1 MKVYRNTALALVL
14 GTAVFALAGCAKEKT
29 ASAAKPEAASQPA
42 STSSNYVSKDGILLA
57 YFSRRGQ
64 NHTDQG
70 IQTLEVGN
78 TERVALKISDRL
90 KQPAYQIQTV
100 KPYTDDF
107 KEMLEVAKKEQAENA
122 RPALKEPLPDMK
134 PVKTLVLGYP
144 IWHGTMP
151 MAVFSFLEKVGC
163 DNITIVPFNTHGS
176 SGVARSIDDLRKA
189 CPKATVM
196 EGTPIKG
203 TLAAGADKE
212 AAEIAQKARP

>member
-1 MKVYRNTALALVL
+1 MKTIRKTGIALVL
-14 GTAVFALAGCAKEKT
+14 GTVALALTACAKDKT
-29 ASAAKPEAASQPA
+29 PAKPAVANQQQVSQAS
-42 STSSNYVSKDGILLA
+42 SYVSQDGILLA

-70 IQTLEVGN
+70 IQTLEIGN
-78 TERVALKISDRL
+78 TERVALKISDQL

-122 RPALKEPLPDMK
+122 RPELKGPLPDMK
-134 PVKTLVLGYP
+134 PVKTMVLGYP

-176 SGVARSIDDLRKA
+176 SGVARSVDDLRKV
-189 CPKATVM
+189 CPKATVLD
-196 EGTPIKG
+196 GTPIKG

-212 AAEIAQKARP
+212 AAEIAKKARP

>member
-14 GTAVFALAGCAKEKT
+14 GTAVFALTGCAKEKA
-29 ASAAKPEAASQPA
+29 ASAKSEAASQPA
-42 STSSNYVSKDGILLA
+42 STLSNYVSKDGILLA

-176 SGVARSIDDLRKA
+176 SGVARSVDDLRKV

-196 EGTPIKG
+196 EGTSIKG

-212 AAEIAQKARP
+212 ATEIAQKARP

>member
-1 MKVYRNTALALVL
+1 MKTIRKTSFALVF
-14 GTAVFALAGCAKEKT
+14 GTVILTLTACAQEKT
-29 ASAAKPEAASQPA
+29 PVKSASASQA
-42 STSSNYVSKDGILLA
+42 STMSSYVSQDGILLA

-70 IQTLEVGN
+70 IQTLEIGN
-78 TERVALKISDRL
+78 TERVALKISDKL

-122 RPALKEPLPDMK
+122 RPELKGPLPDMK
-134 PVKTLVLGYP
+134 PVKTMVLGYP

-163 DNITIVPFNTHGS
+163 DNITIIPFNTHGS
-176 SGVARSIDDLRKA
+176 SGVARSIDDLRKV
-189 CPKATVM
+189 CPKAVVM

-203 TLAAGADKE
+203 TLAASADKE
-212 AAEIAQKARP
+212 AAEIAKKARP

>member
-1 MKVYRNTALALVL
+1 MKTIRKTSLALL
-14 GTAVFALAGCAKEKT
+14 FGAMLLALTGCAKEKVVPT
-29 ASAAKPEAASQPA
+29 KSEAAGQPVA
-42 STSSNYVSKDGILLA
+42 VSSNYVSKDGILLA

-90 KQPAYQIQTV
+90 KLPAYQIQTV
-100 KPYTDDF
+100 KPYTDNF
-107 KEMLEVAKKEQAENA
+107 QEMLEVAKKEQAENA

-151 MAVFSFLEKVGC
+151 MAVFSFLEKTGC
-163 DNITIVPFNTHGS
+163 DNITIIPFNTHGS
-176 SGVARSIDDLRKA
+176 SGVAHSVDDLRKV

-203 TLAAGADKE
+203 TLAGSADKE
-212 AAEIAQKARP
+212 ADEIAKKARS

>member
-1 MKVYRNTALALVL
+1 MKTIRKTGIALVL
-14 GTAVFALAGCAKEKT
+14 GTVALALTACAKDKT
-29 ASAAKPEAASQPA
+29 PAKPAVANQQQVSQAS
-42 STSSNYVSKDGILLA
+42 SYVSQDGILLD

-70 IQTLEVGN
+70 IQTLEIGN
-78 TERVALKISDRL
+78 TERVALKISDQL

-122 RPALKEPLPDMK
+122 RPELKGPLPDMK
-134 PVKTLVLGYP
+134 PVKTMVLGYP

-176 SGVARSIDDLRKA
+176 SGVARSVDDLRKV
-189 CPKATVM
+189 CPKATVLD
-196 EGTPIKG
+196 GTPIKG

-212 AAEIAQKARP
+212 AAEIAKKARP